1 MAILRPRSVL
11 QLVLVGF
18 CAALAPLIIATL
30 FTLQTLDKL
39 ALDNRESASLL
50 VDVTRVAQDIANDL
64 VELERRAG
72 QYYALADPALADLFS
87 RQRTE
92 LLGKLRDLENRVQ
105 TGGAEIRQLIASI
118 DELSLDGIGTAGQL
132 SSLTAV
138 SPQESLAEVFSPVI
152 EQGNV
157 LQTRLETY
165 VDELLARNALD
176 TQEAVDRL
184 TVQLVFFSLAT
195 LGLLL
200 VFSYW
205 ITRPVRE
212 LTEEIHQLGTEGF
225 AHSIEISGPE
235 ELRQLGSKL
244 EWLRQQLEEA
254 KQREQRFLRHI
265 SHEFKTPLASLR
277 EGADLLAENVA
288 GPLTEYQQEIIDIIR
303 ENSVELQRLIEN
315 LIDYNQLPMQDPEFE
330 QISLDT
336 LWDEVL
342 GHYLISMQGKSLR
355 LDISKRVD
363 SWVADLY
370 KLRTAL
376 DNLLSNA
383 VNYTPKGGEIEVV
396 WQQSN
401 GNLVVDIAN
410 SGDPIPEEDADSV
423 FEPFFQSSA
432 KRTGPIKGSG
442 IGLSVARECMEL
454 QGGRLDLVEHPRLP
468 VCFRLTCPAH

>member
-1 MAILRPRSVL
+1 M
-11 QLVLVGF
+11 VGF

-39 ALDNRESASLL
+39 AVDNRENASRL

-72 QYYALADPALADLFS
+72 QYYALVDPALAQLFS
-87 RQRTE
+87 RHRTE

-105 TGGAEIRQLIASI
+105 RGRPEIRRLIASI
-118 DELSLDGIGTAGQL
+118 DKLSLDAPGASEPFFEVTT
-132 SSLTAV
+132 SS
-138 SPQESLAEVFSPVI
+138 SRENLATVFSPVVD
-152 EQGNV
+152 QGKL
-157 LQTRLETY
+157 LQQRMESY
-165 VDELLARNALD
+165 VDELLALNALE

-205 ITRPVRE
+205 VTRPVRE
-212 LTEEIHQLGTEGF
+212 LTEEIHQLGTEGL
-225 AHSIEISGPE
+225 AHTIEISGPE
-235 ELRQLGSKL
+235 ELRQLGNKL

-254 KQREQRFLRHI
+254 EQREQRFLRHI

-277 EGADLLAENVA
+277 EGADLLAENIA
-288 GPLTEYQQEIIDIIR
+288 GPLTGYQQEIIDIIR

-315 LIDYNQLPMQDPEFE
+315 LIDYNQMPRQDLEFE

-336 LWDEVL
+336 LWSELL
-342 GHYLISMQGKSLR
+342 GHYLLSIQGKSLR
-355 LDISKRVD
+355 LEISKRVD

-396 WQQSN
+396 WQQSD
-401 GNLVVDIAN
+401 GNLVVDVAN
-410 SGDPIPEEDADSV
+410 SGDPIPERDADSV
-423 FEPFFQSSA
+423 FKPFFQSSA

-454 QGGRLDLVEHPRLP
+454 QGGRLELVQHPRLP